1 MGLQG
6 YLPGFPSS
14 YVCPAHFD
22 MMSRDLCY
30 LEGGTTKA
38 DQIAGSDRQK
48 GNKRVWRVEWLV
60 LLYSPPPPPRTMVM
74 KGGSP
79 GGRAGKGLLQAG
91 ADSVCTVYGWT
102 LNKPE
107 HWGKSNTAWF
117 GIPRRG
123 SKGCF
128 GDGNLIFSTWQCSWA
143 HVYFRFLHL
152 FMYIAFQ

>member
-38 DQIAGSDRQK
+38 DQIAGSDWQK

-60 LLYSPPPPPRTMVM
+60 LLYSPPPP
-74 KGGSP
+74 
-79 GGRAGKGLLQAG
+79 
-91 ADSVCTVYGWT
+91 
-102 LNKPE
+102 N
-107 HWGKSNTAWF
+107 
-117 GIPRRG
+117 
-123 SKGCF
+123 
-128 GDGNLIFSTWQCSWA
+128 DGNERRKPRWKGWERLAPSWGGQRV
-143 HVYFRFLHL
+143 HCLWMDTEQTRTLRKIKHCLVWDT
-152 FMYIAFQ
+152 